1 MKIIENICTQTTFIA
16 PLPLALLTVLLVL
29 AGDLIMFLPVSADS
43 WISQGQSVHCV
54 VSTKELQ
61 VIGLVILSLSHPSFL
76 SLIGTVVMRRSIS
89 LT

>member
-1 MKIIENICTQTTFIA
+1 MTFIA